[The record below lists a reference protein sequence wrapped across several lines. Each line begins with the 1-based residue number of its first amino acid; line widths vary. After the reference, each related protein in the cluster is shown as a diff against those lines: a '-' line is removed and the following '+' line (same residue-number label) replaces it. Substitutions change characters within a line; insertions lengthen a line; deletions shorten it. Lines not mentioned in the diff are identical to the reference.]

1 MRKEITR
8 VGKIIVVD
16 IRNMVTFANDMS
28 YDFLIDSKSFNWIGS
43 FFGIDPTQKTYDK
56 ANKWAD
62 DIISLHAKNS

>member
-16 IRNMVTFANDMS
+16 IRNRVTFANDMS
-28 YDFLIDSKSFNWIGS
+28 YDFLIDLKSFNWIGS
-43 FFGIDPTQKTYDK
+43 FFGIESTENHDK
-56 ANKWAD
+56 ANEWAD